1 MTTDNMYTLTLNF
14 PTEVADR
21 LDNSHKD
28 GIEAATTQAI
38 KFWLQLGD
46 DTWQTIATQANTE
59 GMSRAEFVRKAISNL
74 MHPELPATLDI
85 RNDMPLAE
93 RRKARN
99 EDIAYRALR
108 GTPRK
113 VLATQYGI
121 SEIRVHQIVAAAKKE
136 INKEKLK
143 KDWTP
148 DPYENAWHKAI
159 IQV

>member
-1 MTTDNMYTLTLNF
+1 MTSPNMYTLELEF

-21 LDNSHKD
+21 LARSHKG
-28 GIEAATTQAI
+28 GIEGATTQAI

-46 DTWQTIATQANTE
+46 DTWNTITSQANTE
-59 GMSRAEFVRKAISNL
+59 GLSRAEFVRKAVSNL
-74 MHPELPATLDI
+74 MHPEAPAYVNLKSDI
-85 RNDMPLAE
+85 PLAE

-113 VLATQYGI
+113 ELAEQYGI

-143 KDWTP
+143 RDWTP
-148 DPYENAWHKAI
+148 DPYENT
-159 IQV
+159 

>member
-1 MTTDNMYTLTLNF
+1 MTTDDLYTLTLNF
-14 PTEVADR
+14 PMEVADR
-21 LDNSHKD
+21 LEHSHKD

-46 DTWQTIATQANTE
+46 DTWNTIATQANTE
-59 GMSRAEFVRKAISNL
+59 GMSRAEFVRRAVAKL
-74 MHPELPATLDI
+74 MQPEAPAYVNMKSDI
-85 RNDMPLAE
+85 PLAE

-108 GTPRK
+108 GAPRK
-113 VLATQYGI
+113 ALAEQYGI

-148 DPYENAWHKAI
+148 DPYENA
-159 IQV
+159 

>member
-46 DTWQTIATQANTE
+46 DTWNTIATQANIE

-136 INKEKLK
+136 INREKLK

-148 DPYENAWHKAI
+148 DPYENA
-159 IQV
+159 